1 MSDYHY
7 DRQADINGGIGFLI
21 FVFGAFF
28 TLCGLCILMAIGT
41 AIMEAFTPAVAEE
54 PVSPPA
60 LQIEID
66 YENDVD
72 LPVEETEE
80 TDSGDSELF
89 FVRAANTIDRLTGWS
104 DLSMDEQAVRVK
116 LAGLIIE
123 EVGKAIPKNPIT
135 GGFWHS
141 AFRQCGVQMQ
151 IQAMYHLDELS
162 HDPYIS
168 AAQGFLVGL

>member
-72 LPVEETEE
+72 IPET
-80 TDSGDSELF
+80 SGDSELF
-89 FVRAANTIDRLTGWS
+89 FVRAANTVDRLTGWS

-116 LAGLIIE
+116 LAGLALETI
-123 EVGKAIPKNPIT
+123 GKALPKNPIT
-135 GGFWHS
+135 GGFWHGF
-141 AFRQCGVQMQ
+141 FRQCGVQMQ